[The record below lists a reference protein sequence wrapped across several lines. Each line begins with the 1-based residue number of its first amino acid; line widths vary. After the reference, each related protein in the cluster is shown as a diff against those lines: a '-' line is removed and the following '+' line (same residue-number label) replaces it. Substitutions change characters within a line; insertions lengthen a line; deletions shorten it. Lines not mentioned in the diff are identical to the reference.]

1 MLSSSNN
8 QEFKSCCWQIVSDVL
23 PVKLHL
29 QLEWHQG
36 LNETGDYFTGSVETT
51 RTQEEERQKL
61 WLSKVK
67 ENHCGVT
74 ISTCTCIQCLDKKI
88 IVYSKYECYMFN
100 ELDIFYC
107 CNSLP
112 EGLGK
117 FSFSWNSKNIN
128 NIILQF
134 NVYSLIDCLNIG
146 FLCSV
151 IQLMVI

>member
-1 MLSSSNN
+1 MR
-8 QEFKSCCWQIVSDVL
+8 QEKTF
-23 PVKLHL
+23 
-29 QLEWHQG
+29 
-36 LNETGDYFTGSVETT
+36 YFTGSVETT

-128 NIILQF
+128 NIFLQF
-134 NVYSLIDCLNIG
+134 NVYSLIDCLNIVC
-146 FLCSV
+146 LCSV

>member
-1 MLSSSNN
+1 MR
-8 QEFKSCCWQIVSDVL
+8 QEKTF
-23 PVKLHL
+23 
-29 QLEWHQG
+29 
-36 LNETGDYFTGSVETT
+36 YYTGSVETT

-74 ISTCTCIQCLDKKI
+74 ISTCTCIQRLDKKI

-128 NIILQF
+128 NIFLQF
-134 NVYSLIDCLNIG
+134 NVYSLIDCLNIVC
-146 FLCSV
+146 LCSV
-151 IQLMVI
+151 IQLMVISFFPSSWELCYSGSLAGATTVSLINDEDPPSI